1 MSLTSINLLN
11 CLYYIFGFSRL
22 VRGGNR
28 SQYSNRSGFTVE
40 ERLWVVVT
48 TNGRATVGN
57 AQSGGPATND
67 GDRMIRG
74 IADPKGDLEKT
85 DALAPNAAMALTDG
99 RRFAAQ

>member
-1 MSLTSINLLN
+1 M
-11 CLYYIFGFSRL
+11 
-22 VRGGNR
+22 
-28 SQYSNRSGFTVE
+28 
-40 ERLWVVVT
+40 VVT
-48 TNGRATVGN
+48 TNGRATADN
-57 AQSGGPATND
+57 AKNGDPVTND